1 MAKVSIINLSIFVI
15 WLFHLTG
22 VIGILY
28 FDSKWFLSATPINL
42 SISFILLLIV
52 CWKTPKFL
60 YILSLSFLIGFFS
73 EYLGVNFG
81 LIFGNYV
88 YGSSLGIKFYDVP
101 ILIAAN
107 WSIVTI
113 CSASISNQF
122 SKNIWVKIFIGIG
135 MALILDLLIEPVAPV
150 LDFWKFDNDVAPL
163 QNYFG
168 WFIVSLPLHFFY
180 HYWKIEINSYF
191 THHLFILQLVFFMIL
206 LLKIKDLE
214 SAIG

>member
-1 MAKVSIINLSIFVI
+1 MVKVSIINLSIFVI
-15 WLFHLTG
+15 WLFHSTG
-22 VIGILY
+22 VVGILY

-42 SISFILLLIV
+42 LISFLLLIIV
-52 CWKTPKFL
+52 CWQTPRFL
-60 YILSLSFLIGFFS
+60 YILVLSFLIGFFS
-73 EYLGVNFG
+73 EYLGANHG
-81 LIFGNYV
+81 LIFGNYS
-88 YGSSLGIKFYDVP
+88 YGNSLGIKFQGVP

-107 WSIVTI
+107 WSIVSI
-113 CSASISNQF
+113 CSASISNKF
-122 SKNIWVKIFIGIG
+122 SNNFWLKILIGI
-135 MALILDLLIEPVAPV
+135 ALALMLDLLIEPVAPI
-150 LDFWKFDNDVAPL
+150 LDFWSFDNNVAPL

-168 WFIVSLPLHFFY
+168 WFIVSLPIHFFY

>member
-1 MAKVSIINLSIFVI
+1 MVKVSIINLSIFVI

-42 SISFILLLIV
+42 SISFILLIIV

-73 EYLGVNFG
+73 EYLGVNYG

-88 YGSSLGIKFYDVP
+88 YGSSLGIKIYDVP

-122 SKNIWVKIFIGIG
+122 SKNIWV
-135 MALILDLLIEPVAPV
+135 L
-150 LDFWKFDNDVAPL
+150 
-163 QNYFG
+163 
-168 WFIVSLPLHFFY
+168 FF
-180 HYWKIEINSYF
+180 N
-191 THHLFILQLVFFMIL
+191 L
-206 LLKIKDLE
+206 
-214 SAIG
+214 A

>member
-1 MAKVSIINLSIFVI
+1 MVKVSIINLSIFVI

-22 VIGILY
+22 VVGILY

-42 SISFILLLIV
+42 LISFLLLIIV
-52 CWKTPKFL
+52 CWQTPRFL
-60 YILSLSFLIGFFS
+60 YILVLSFLIGFFS
-73 EYLGVNFG
+73 EYLGANHG
-81 LIFGNYV
+81 LIFGNYS
-88 YGSSLGIKFYDVP
+88 YGNSLGIKFQGVP

-107 WSIVTI
+107 WSIVSI
-113 CSASISNQF
+113 CSASISNKF
-122 SKNIWVKIFIGIG
+122 SNNFWLKILIGIAL
-135 MALILDLLIEPVAPV
+135 ALILDLLIEPVAPI
-150 LDFWKFDNDVAPL
+150 LDFWSFDNNVAPL

-168 WFIVSLPLHFFY
+168 WFIVSLPIHFFY